1 MMIEETSPA
10 SGGNRFMAKESK
22 KRNRGRVR
30 EGACETELGHGVHI
44 NTKSPKVEKIAIAD
58 IQVVSEDRELN
69 LAVVRVIAES
79 MLVIGLKTPI
89 TVRRIEKIR
98 DGVSTAAI
106 ELVAG
111 RHRLEAASSLG
122 WSRIDAFV
130 MEGDETEARIW
141 QLLENIRADLTAL
154 ERAEDVAELVELV
167 GHRAKAGRVAHPG
180 GQQPHDRG
188 ISQASKTLGFTRE
201 EVRRSQAI
209 AGISSEAKAKAKA
222 LGLDKNQSALLEVAK
237 EKTPDGQL
245 AKIEEI
251 GLRNVVTQARLRNRR
266 GATRVQAHKKCKAHT
281 QQAARKSS
289 ASGKPADTTTP
300 ATADSPTP
308 APETVSQ
315 DETAAEIERLKAE
328 LAQKS
333 ESLRQ
338 FENELRQARLA
349 ASRASERAVTRPPS
363 VPTRGD
369 NDLDIPPFLDRR
381 PLSTEEEET
390 LAALLAVWDRELKKP
405 VAAATAII
413 RERFFTAIR
422 RTVDDVQDSSGQ
434 RVAKRDPL

>member
-1 MMIEETSPA
+1 MMIEETGPA

-44 NTKSPKVEKIAIAD
+44 NTKSPKIVKIAIAD
-58 IQVVSEDRELN
+58 IQVVSEHRELN

-106 ELVAG
+106 ELLAG

-122 WSRIDAFV
+122 WTHIDAFV

-141 QLLENIRADLTAL
+141 QLLENLRADLTAL

-167 GHRAKAGRVAHPG
+167 RDRAKAGQLAHPG

-188 ISQASKTLGFTRE
+188 ISHASKTLGFTRE
-201 EVRRSQAI
+201 EVRRSKAI

-222 LGLDKNQSALLEVAK
+222 LGLDKNQSALLEIAT
-237 EKTPDGQL
+237 EDAADGQL

-251 GLRNVVTQARLRNRR
+251 EIRNFVTPARLRNRR
-266 GATRVQAHKKCKAHT
+266 GASQVKAHKKCKAHT
-281 QQAARKSS
+281 RRSTPKSS
-289 ASGKPADTTTP
+289 ASDDTAETATPPA
-300 ATADSPTP
+300 ADSPVTV
-308 APETVSQ
+308 PETVSG

-328 LAQKS
+328 LAEKT
-333 ESLRQ
+333 ERLRQ
-338 FENELRQARLA
+338 IENELRQARLA
-349 ASRASERAVTRPPS
+349 ASGRFFRSPSRSPSSSSSSSSLGSRGGSTPMIVTRLRSTNQAEMLSGGVMPAS
-363 VPTRGD
+363 RSPTDVSAQGKLGNPGRCGVDLRLVEELGD
-369 NDLDIPPFLDRR
+369 
-381 PLSTEEEET
+381 
-390 LAALLAVWDRELKKP
+390 ALV
-405 VAAATAII
+405 
-413 RERFFTAIR
+413 
-422 RTVDDVQDSSGQ
+422 
-434 RVAKRDPL
+434 